1 VFHRANETA
10 SHISD
15 TAVTPSGNR
24 DSLGLWGLGGES
36 MSPSK
41 VEIVADV
48 LHEAA
53 ETHHIVYKIV
63 DGNDLDWAS
72 WYADWLINLSILPA
86 LLGRPPVRSELV
98 WKLVDLDKAYTAQAP
113 EEKWEHWYAERLL
126 DHFSSET

>member
-1 VFHRANETA
+1 
-10 SHISD
+10 
-15 TAVTPSGNR
+15 
-24 DSLGLWGLGGES
+24 

-41 VEIVADV
+41 IEAVADV

-72 WYADWLINLSILPA
+72 WYAEWLINLSPLPTILGEA
-86 LLGRPPVRSELV
+86 PVRSELV

-113 EEKWEHWYAERLL
+113 EEKWERWYAERLL